1 MARLV
6 APTMGTTVTIDVR
19 DREIGP
25 DVLEG
30 AVDVLRELEAR
41 FSTYRPDSEIC
52 RIDRG
57 ELTPA
62 DAHPDVR
69 EVLQVC
75 AVLQVESGGAFDAW
89 RDGRLDPSGYVKG
102 WAAERAADVLRAAG
116 ARNFGMNVGGDVICS
131 GERSPGEAW
140 RVGIRHPDDPE
151 RLILAVGVRDGAVAT
166 SGLYERGAH
175 VTDARS
181 GASPTAWTSVT
192 VIARD
197 LGMAD
202 AIATAAL
209 AMGDRGP
216 AWAAARIG
224 CEVAALDA
232 GGRLMTSA
240 GIDRLRVA

>member
-6 APTMGTTVTIDVR
+6 APVMGTTVTIDVR
-19 DREIGP
+19 DPEIGP

-30 AVDVLRELEAR
+30 AVDVLRELEDR

-57 ELTPA
+57 ELTPD

-75 AVLQVESGGAFDAW
+75 AVLQVESNGAFDAW
-89 RDGRLDPSGYVKG
+89 RGGRLDPSAYVKG
-102 WAAERAADVLRAAG
+102 WAAERAADVLRDAG
-116 ARNFGMNVGGDVICS
+116 SRNFGLNVGGDVICA
-131 GERSPGEAW
+131 GERSPGEPW

-151 RLILAVGVRDGAVAT
+151 RLLLAVGFRDGAVAT

-181 GASPTAWTSVT
+181 GSAPTAWMSVT
-192 VIARD
+192 VVARD

-202 AIATAAL
+202 ALATAAL
-209 AMGDRGP
+209 AMGDGGP

-224 CEVAALDA
+224 CEVAALNAA
-232 GGRLMTSA
+232 GQLMTSR